1 MPPNRRAKRRPLEII
16 HTAEWMRLASREAS
30 VAARVVGLIPTMGAL
45 HEGHFSLIRAARGQ
59 CSPVVVSIFV
69 NPLQFGANEDF
80 GKYPLTMEKD
90 RTALESLGVDYLFA
104 PESSEMYPPG
114 FRTSIHV
121 EGLSERLEG
130 RSRPGHF
137 QGVATVVL
145 KLMEIVQ
152 PNFCYFGRKDAQQI
166 RIVRQ
171 MVRDL
176 DIASE
181 VVDCPIVREPDGLA
195 MSSRNEY
202 LNNDERVAATGLHRS
217 LKRARENISHGER
230 NPGQLL
236 GEIREILEREPLLRV
251 DYAEIVDVHTLE
263 PVVKLRGECLILLAV
278 FSGRTRL
285 IDNALI
291 TESGR
296 SFVVT
301 I

>member
-1 MPPNRRAKRRPLEII
+1 LEII
-16 HTAEWMRLASREAS
+16 HTAEWMRLASREGS
-30 VAARVVGLIPTMGAL
+30 VAARAVGLIPTMGAL
-45 HEGHFSLIRAARGQ
+45 HEGHFSLIRAARAQ

-80 GKYPLTMEKD
+80 GRYPRTMEKD
-90 RTALESLGVDYLFA
+90 RTALESLGVDYLFT
-104 PESSEMYPPG
+104 PEPSEMYPPG

-137 QGVATVVL
+137 QGVATIVL

-202 LNNDERVAATGLHRS
+202 LSVEERTAATALHRS
-217 LKRARENISHGER
+217 LKRARENILHGER
-230 NPGQLL
+230 NSRHLL
-236 GEIREILEREPLLRV
+236 GAIREILERDRLLRV
-251 DYAEIVDVHTLE
+251 DYAEIVDANTLE